1 MKLFKALAQGGP
13 VGLAHAVREAWIAHR
28 IRHVSGLMEHERELH
43 RENTAMLRA
52 EMSRLVLRQA
62 NAAQRAATYWR
73 GLSS

>member
-28 IRHVSGLMEHERELH
+28 IRHVSTMLEQETALH
-43 RENTAMLRA
+43 RENTAMLHR
-52 EMSRLVLRQA
+52 EMNRLLLRQA

>member
-28 IRHVSGLMEHERELH
+28 IRQVITMLDQETALH
-43 RENTAMLRA
+43 RENQAMLNM
-52 EMSRLVLRQA
+52 EMNRLLLRQA

>member
-13 VGLAHAVREAWIAHR
+13 VGLVHAVREAWIAHR
-28 IRHVSGLMEHERELH
+28 IRHVSAMQAQEAALLS
-43 RENTAMLRA
+43 ENTAMLHQ
-52 EMSRLVLRQA
+52 EMNRLLLRQA